1 MLAIQTL
8 MEQQLGIEFSKK
20 SVARVSSST
29 SPKDVRQ
36 IVEKLGTHARQEN
49 LNLEKEKE
57 NLFFIT
63 RALLE
68 GAHLRQF
75 QNKYYT
81 PERKVASEYN

>member
-20 SVARVSSST
+20 SVASST

-57 NLFFIT
+57 NLFFVT